1 MPRIRLPASRKHSS
15 PWRPLVRAGAYAALA
30 GSVAVPLLRRRWR
43 IPAPVTVAATAAG
56 PVALAVLKP
65 RTKTR
70 DAALYALQMWAFT
83 MVHELPY
90 DDPERLRERLHI
102 DYPIRFDSA
111 VGAGTLPTL
120 HLQRRLAK
128 PGGVT
133 RLDKALTYIHWSW
146 FFQPHLALTWI
157 LVRDMDR
164 FPSSARQMAAVYDL
178 GCLIYFLVP
187 TAPPW
192 WSMEQGHAPPEGRR
206 LMVEVGEESLGRAW
220 PVLYDS
226 LNGNPW
232 AAMPSLHFATSS
244 MAAILLSESGPVRGA
259 AGWSYAL
266 TLGFALVYLG
276 EHYVVDVAAG
286 AALVGTVRLLERYAE
301 PVAAILSEG
310 IQRLERV
317 ANG

>member
-1 MPRIRLPASRKHSS
+1 M
-15 PWRPLVRAGAYAALA
+15 
-30 GSVAVPLLRRRWR
+30 AVPLLRRRLR
-43 IPAPVTVAATAAG
+43 IPAPVTLASLAAG

-70 DAALYALQMWAFT
+70 DAALYALQMWGFT
-83 MVHELPY
+83 MAHELPY
-90 DDPERLRERLHI
+90 DNPERLRERLHI

-111 VGAGTLPTL
+111 VGAGTMPTL
-120 HLQRRLAK
+120 RLQRRLSK
-128 PGGVT
+128 PAGVT
-133 RLDKALTYIHWSW
+133 RLDKVLTYIHWSW

-157 LVRDMDR
+157 LVADTDR

-192 WSMEQGHAPPEGRR
+192 WAMEQGHAPAEGRR
-206 LMVEVGEESLGRAW
+206 LMVQVGEESLGRAW

-244 MAAILLSESGPVRGA
+244 MAAILLAESGPVRGA